1 MKPLMEKIDTVHYMS
16 LSRSLLIAEEYA
28 FRLLVDK
35 FGELKAKRI
44 SQGFVKNYPYHGFI
58 IDIAETK
65 KLGLSN
71 VSEIT
76 NETQNALDLLLD
88 TIGDNYLI
96 GNFYTK

>member
-1 MKPLMEKIDTVHYMS
+1 MAKKAEADVDVAAPEVAALNGVPPKTKINGYMS
-16 LSRSLLIAEEYA
+16 V
-28 FRLLVDK
+28 FP
-35 FGELKAKRI
+35 GET
-44 SQGFVKNYPYHGFI
+44 QGFVKNYPYHGFI

-76 NETQNALDLLLD
+76 NETQIALDLLLD

-96 GNFYTK
+96 GNFYTKEVTL